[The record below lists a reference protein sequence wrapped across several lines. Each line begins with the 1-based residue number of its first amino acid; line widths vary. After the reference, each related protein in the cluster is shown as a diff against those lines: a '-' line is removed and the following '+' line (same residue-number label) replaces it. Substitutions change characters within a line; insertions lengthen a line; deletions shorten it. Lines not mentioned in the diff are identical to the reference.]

1 MRLITLL
8 CFMLPLAAQA
18 GLYKCLDNTGRVT
31 YTNAACEKTGLKEGK
46 LIPPPPPPAIDRPQA
61 QLSSARLPSSQ
72 SSSAQ
77 SPAVQSLPAKLAIKK
92 PANVMASKE
101 IAPKEMP
108 ATRLALNSA
117 TLTKTGNCDHINMQ
131 IGRVMDEMDVARPA
145 GYTARQEAD
154 WNQTLSRMQA
164 DKSRLGCF

>member
-8 CFMLPLAAQA
+8 CCLLPLAAQA

-31 YTNAACEKTGLKEGK
+31 YTNAACEKTGLKETT
-46 LIPPPPPPAIDRPQA
+46 LIPPPPPPAIDPPQ
-61 QLSSARLPSSQ
+61 PQ

-77 SPAVQSLPAKLAIKK
+77 SPVFQSQPAKLASNK
-92 PANVMASKE
+92 PASVMASKE

-108 ATRLALNSA
+108 TTRLVLNSA

-145 GYTARQEAD
+145 GYTAKQETD

-164 DKSRLGCF
+164 EKSRLGCF

>member
-8 CFMLPLAAQA
+8 CFLLPLAAQA
-18 GLYKCLDNTGRVT
+18 GLYKCLDNAGRVT

-61 QLSSARLPSSQ
+61 QLSS
-72 SSSAQ
+72 
-77 SPAVQSLPAKLAIKK
+77 VQSPAKLAINK
-92 PANVMASKE
+92 PASAMASKE
-101 IAPKEMP
+101 VAPKEMP

-117 TLTKTGNCDHINMQ
+117 TITKTGNCDHLNLQ
-131 IGRVMDEMDVARPA
+131 IGRVMDEMDLARPA
-145 GYTARQEAD
+145 GYTAKQEAD

-164 DKSRLGCF
+164 EKSRLSCF